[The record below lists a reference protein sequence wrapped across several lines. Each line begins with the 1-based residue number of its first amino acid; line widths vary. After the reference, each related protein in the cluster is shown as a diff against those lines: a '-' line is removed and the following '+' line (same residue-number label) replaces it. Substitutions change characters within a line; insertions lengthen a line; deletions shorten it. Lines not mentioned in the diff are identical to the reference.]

1 MMIVD
6 IEQEKKGLL
15 EKTLRQV
22 SDPKGPRYGRYLSQ
36 DELQAIMK
44 PSAAGERA
52 VLDWLKDSAIQQD
65 NIKINGN
72 WVRFSATVEQADE
85 LMDANFLT
93 YRSTSMDDMAI
104 VRTRTVFL
112 PKSILPYVQLV
123 HPTTQFSRVRNHGSS
138 IDSFQRATV
147 NETAVSCNKA
157 TTPKCLRDL
166 YKIEGVI
173 PDENSGF
180 IGVAG
185 FLDEYPSHSD
195 LDVMIS
201 KTAPWAKGANYT
213 SYALKSQF

>member
-1 MMIVD
+1 MID
-6 IEQEKKGLL
+6 IKQEKKGLL
-15 EKTLRQV
+15 EKTLREV

-44 PSAAGERA
+44 PSAAGEKA
-52 VLDWLKDSAIQQD
+52 VLDWLKDSAIQQED
-65 NIKINGN
+65 IRINGN
-72 WVRFSATVEQADE
+72 WISFSATTEQANE
-85 LMDANFLT
+85 LMDTNFLT
-93 YRSTSMDDMAI
+93 YRSTSMDDVTI

-112 PKSILPYVQLV
+112 PQSILPYVQLV
-123 HPTTQFSRVRNHGSS
+123 HPTTQFSRVRHRGSP
-138 IDSFQRATV
+138 IDPFQRATV
-147 NETAVSCNKA
+147 KETAVACDRS

-173 PDENSGF
+173 PDEKSGF

-201 KTAPWAKGANYT
+201 KTAPWAKGASYT
-213 SYALKSQF
+213 SYALKSQY